1 MVNTGCGNGCSTCAG
16 LGSGGPVSVFFQT
29 LEMSVERRFR
39 LDKVS
44 FEDGRGRVMVPDS
57 IG

>member
-1 MVNTGCGNGCSTCAG
+1 MFHLRRIRVW
-16 LGSGGPVSVFFQT
+16 GPVSVFFQT